1 MEETEVLDVLGD
13 EDVVIPEKYS
23 ITSYGADYTID
34 SLVKRIESGAI
45 YIPSFQR
52 QFVWKQPDSSRFIES
67 LLLGLPVPGIFL
79 ARDDESQKLA
89 VIDGQQR
96 LRSLQYFY
104 QGVFAD
110 TGKEFSL
117 KNVQSEFE
125 GLTYRNL
132 NESDRRRLDDS
143 ILHATVIKQ
152 DDPKDG
158 ETSIYHIFERINT
171 EGMQLKPQEI
181 RASIYH
187 GEFSDLLFQLNKNNH
202 WRQLFGK
209 LDKSMKDQELILR
222 FLALNYYHDSYRQPM
237 KEFLNRYMSN
247 NRKLKLQSK
256 EEITETFNS
265 VMEII
270 FNSLGVKAFKPK
282 SSFNAAIFDSIS
294 VGISHALRKSKKPDE
309 AKLKHAYD
317 SLISDPKFVNATER
331 ATANSELVAYRLDA
345 AIKAFRVNE

>member
-13 EDVVIPEKYS
+13 EDIVVPQKYS

-34 SLVKRIESGAI
+34 SLVRRIESGAI
-45 YIPSFQR
+45 YIPDFQR

-104 QGVFAD
+104 QGIFAD
-110 TGKEFSL
+110 TGKEFTL
-117 KNVQSEFE
+117 KNVQSEFQD
-125 GLTYRNL
+125 LTYRKL
-132 NESDRRRLDDS
+132 DESDRIRLDDS

-158 ETSIYHIFERINT
+158 ESSIYHIFERINT

-187 GEFSDLLFQLNKNNH
+187 GELSNLLFELNQNTH

-209 LDKSMKDQELILR
+209 IDKSMKDQELILR

-237 KEFLNRYMSN
+237 KDFLNRYMSN
-247 NRKLKLQSK
+247 NRRLKLQSK
-256 EEITETFNS
+256 EEITKLFNS
-265 VMEII
+265 TMETI
-270 FNSLGVKAFKPK
+270 FKNLGVTAFKPK
-282 SSFNAAIFDSIS
+282 ASFNAAIFDSVA
-294 VGISHALRKSKKPDE
+294 VGISHAIHHSKIIDESRFRETYKLLIGDLRF
-309 AKLKHAYD
+309 
-317 SLISDPKFVNATER
+317 ITATER
-331 ATANSELVAYRLDA
+331 ATANSEAVDYRIDA
-345 AIKAFRVNE
+345 AIKAFSKK